1 MAVKYLSAE
10 TERMKDLILCGARS
24 LIGAESISPNRPEIK
39 RQFMRDAPCTIN
51 WAALDP
57 LLCLSAVAARFTD
70 SRNRYNS
77 GRRLTHPATSLTLE
91 FGGWSYETL
100 VRPPPPPKRRNH
112 PLSSADTEK
121 NVVEKSEDQPSSAPV
136 TSPAVQD
143 AEEVAHVHPEIVHP
157 QINEACRREVNVEI

>member
-1 MAVKYLSAE
+1 MAVKYRSAE

-24 LIGAESISPNRPEIK
+24 LIDAESISLNRPEIK
-39 RQFMRDAPCTIN
+39 CQFVRHFPCTIN

-91 FGGWSYETL
+91 FGGWSYETPL
-100 VRPPPPPKRRNH
+100 DPRPH
-112 PLSSADTEK
+112 
-121 NVVEKSEDQPSSAPV
+121 Q
-136 TSPAVQD
+136 
-143 AEEVAHVHPEIVHP
+143 
-157 QINEACRREVNVEI
+157 REGITP